1 MAKKFLTSID
11 LNLSE
16 LQNAVIQNLASDPT
30 TGNTD
35 GRIYYNTVA
44 DELRVYSNGV
54 WSAVGSGDITDIQGT
69 TNEVTVSI
77 ANGVATISLP
87 ATINADTTGNA
98 ATATTATTAT
108 TANAVAA
115 NSVALGTDTTGNYV
129 ATITGTADQV
139 TVSGSGSETASVT
152 LSLPQSIATTS
163 SPTFA
168 GATLDAIQVGVTA
181 AGEIDTSSG
190 NLTID
195 SAGGTTTVDDNL
207 IVTGNLTVQGTTTTI
222 DTQNLNV
229 EDNIITLNY
238 GQTGTPA
245 LDSGIE
251 IERGDSPNVTL
262 KWNETTDTWQA
273 TRNGTDFLNIVL
285 AGDDIPTS
293 DITDFT
299 ENVQDAIGT
308 ILVDGTTVDLTYND
322 GTPSI
327 TAEVKLAASNSYLS
341 TGSGLAVDIS
351 TLETKLVTDSF
362 TKKVS
367 ANVGNGSATSFAV
380 THNLNTRDVVV
391 NVYDN
396 STYETVEVDVT
407 RTDANNVT
415 VAFSSAPASNAYRVV
430 VIG

>member
-1 MAKKFLTSID
+1 MAKKFLTNID

-30 TGNTD
+30 SGNTD

-44 DELRVYSNGV
+44 DELRVYANGS
-54 WSAVGSGDITDIQGT
+54 WSGVGSGDITDIQGT
-69 TNEVTVSI
+69 ANEVTVSI
-77 ANGVATISLP
+77 TNGVATISLP
-87 ATINADTTGNA
+87 ATINADLNGNA
-98 ATATTATTAT
+98 ATATTATTA
-108 TANAVAA
+108 NGVAA

-129 ATITGTADQV
+129 STISGTADQV
-139 TVSGSGSETASVT
+139 SVSGSGSETAAVT

-168 GATLDAIQVGVTA
+168 GATLDAVQVGITA

-195 SAGGTTTVDDNL
+195 SAGGTTTLDDNVV
-207 IVTGNLTVQGTTTTI
+207 VTGNLTVQGTTTTL
-222 DTQNLNV
+222 DTQTLNV

-238 GQTGTPA
+238 GQTGTPT

-251 IERGDSPNVTL
+251 IERGDLANVTL
-262 KWNETTDTWQA
+262 KWNETNDTWQA
-273 TRNGTDFLNIVL
+273 TRNGTDFLNLIL

-308 ILVDGTTVDLTYND
+308 ILVDGTTVDFTYND

-351 TLETKLVTDSF
+351 TLESKLVTDSF
-362 TKKVS
+362 TKKYS
-367 ANVGNGSATSFAV
+367 ASIGNASATSFAV

-407 RTDANNVT
+407 RTDANNL
-415 VAFSSAPASNAYRVV
+415 
-430 VIG
+430 GLWG